1 MASKLQNTL
10 PFRYRFQIFME
21 AAQNLGPTG
30 KSNLPKEDAP
40 YLAVSIAFVRG
51 FLPLDDAQELSDLI
65 CTEKFT

>member
-1 MASKLQNTL
+1 
-10 PFRYRFQIFME
+10 ME